1 MLTLIR
7 PYRLS
12 LRYKFSAIFTIII
25 RPAMYFRNFSF
36 PVTMPRIDWCCPFQC
51 ISTPRIGSSY
61 FSSFENGVEE
71 IEHKHQ
77 LHGKYYDGNYRN
89 HFIQVPKLVERQP
102 GAFIQVTAWYT
113 CQ

>member
-1 MLTLIR
+1 MYSNLIPSGLEQFHFHIYQSDPFPLIPKNPTNPSSDRQLMLTLIR

-12 LRYKFSAIFTIII
+12 LRYKFSAVFAIII

-51 ISTPRIGSSY
+51 ISSPRIGSSY

-71 IEHKHQ
+71 IE
-77 LHGKYYDGNYRN
+77 
-89 HFIQVPKLVERQP
+89 
-102 GAFIQVTAWYT
+102 
-113 CQ
+113 